1 MDWVSS
7 NYDETYNLSKL
18 KSHGLNEFGKEV
30 ISICQDNN
38 VLVDVSHI
46 GEKSFWDIASV
57 STKPFIASHSS
68 VYNLCPHFR
77 NLKDDQIEAIKKS
90 KGLIGLNPYP
100 FFIDPTFKVREEKI
114 RNQYREQL
122 NEIANKQET
131 TAGKWI
137 AKQHF
142 LQKKL
147 SEVCPSI
154 SVFVDHIEYIA
165 KLIGIDYVGIGSDYD
180 GLDCLPQHWHDCMD
194 HMIIAEE
201 LDKRGYSS
209 DSIEKIMG
217 KNILRVLEEVWA

>member
-1 MDWVSS
+1 M
-7 NYDETYNLSKL
+7 
-18 KSHGLNEFGKEV
+18 
-30 ISICQDNN
+30 
-38 VLVDVSHI
+38 
-46 GEKSFWDIASV
+46 
-57 STKPFIASHSS
+57 
-68 VYNLCPHFR
+68 
-77 NLKDDQIEAIKKS
+77 
-90 KGLIGLNPYP
+90 
-100 FFIDPTFKVREEKI
+100 REEKI

-180 GLDCLPQHWHDCMD
+180 GLDCLPKHWHDCMD

-217 KNILRVLEEVWA
+217 KNILRVLEEVWT